1 MWGRLSFISRWI
13 DVRQCPMRRIALT
26 CAVMNSNP
34 SQARATAGKEI
45 TRRRLAQ
52 AAIWA
57 TPVIV
62 AAKAAPAVAA
72 SGCPDCKPTM
82 TVSGGFFP
90 KIQVTFRYSCPGEVI
105 AQGTSITWTIQNT
118 GTRTETL
125 TVASND
131 VALTSPISIPAG
143 STTTVNGTVTRDI
156 FDGDTLGW
164 SIDLSA
170 GVSLSNSIT
179 LGCWTYCWSE
189 RIISGLFLFGATC
202 PN

>member
-1 MWGRLSFISRWI
+1 MWGWLIFMSRWI
-13 DVRQCPMRRIALT
+13 DVRQCPMGRIALI

-45 TRRRLAQ
+45 TRRRLTQ

-62 AAKAAPAVAA
+62 ASKAAPAVAA
-72 SGCPDCKPTM
+72 SGCPDCKPALTL
-82 TVSGGFFP
+82 SGRYP
-90 KIQVTFRYSCPGEVI
+90 RIQVTFGYNCPGEVI
-105 AQGTSITWTIQNT
+105 AQGTSIAWTIQNT

-125 TVASND
+125 TVTSTD
-131 VALTSPISIPAG
+131 VSLPSSISLPAG

-179 LGCWTYCWSE
+179 FGCWTYCWSE
-189 RIISGLFLFGATC
+189 RIISAVFLFGSTC
-202 PN
+202 SR